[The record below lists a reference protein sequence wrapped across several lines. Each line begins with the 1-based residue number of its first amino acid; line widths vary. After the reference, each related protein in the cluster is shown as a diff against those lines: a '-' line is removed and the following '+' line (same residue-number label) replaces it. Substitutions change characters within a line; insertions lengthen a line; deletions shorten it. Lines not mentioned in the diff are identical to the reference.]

1 MSKATFYIRI
11 LNLRNVKNHYKYYVA
26 PGVGTQAA
34 NCEAPERTSPTSRRR
49 FSQHS
54 KKILRLHK
62 AKQNLADAVLEGTS
76 SGHAI
81 TFDELRELL
90 K

>member
-1 MSKATFYIRI
+1 MWR
-11 LNLRNVKNHYKYYVA
+11 
-26 PGVGTQAA
+26 Q
-34 NCEAPERTSPTSRRR
+34 EAEP

-76 SGHAI
+76 YSHAI
-81 TFDELRELL
+81 TLDELRELL
-90 K
+90 Q

>member
-1 MSKATFYIRI
+1 MRRYPPGSLTYICNIGYSISWLPASVGARS
-11 LNLRNVKNHYKYYVA
+11 LRCFA
-26 PGVGTQAA
+26 IRSLGI
-34 NCEAPERTSPTSRRR
+34 RR

-76 SGHAI
+76 SSHAI
-81 TFDELRELL
+81 TLDELRELL